1 MSITTADGTV
11 TDVSLTGDATV
22 QDVIN
27 QINTA
32 AAGKVTASF
41 ATTGNGIVLTDN
53 TTGAGTLTVTP
64 LNASTAAADLGLTA
78 PAVGNT
84 ITGTDVN
91 PITTSG
97 IFTDLLN
104 LSKALKNNDTNGI
117 TTAAQGL
124 ASDSAQATLV
134 RATAGA
140 KSQELQAQTTQITA
154 ENTATQTMLSNLQD
168 VDYTT
173 AITQFQTLQTSLQAA
188 LETAAQTQDM
198 SLAEFLS

>member
-11 TDVSLTGDATV
+11 TDVDINGAATV
-22 QDVIN
+22 QDVLN

-32 AAGKVTASF
+32 SAGKITAGFS
-41 ATTGNGIVLTDN
+41 TTGNGIVLTDN
-53 TTGAGTLTVTP
+53 TTGPGTLTVTP
-64 LNASTAAADLGLTA
+64 LNGSTAASDLGLSS

-91 PITTSG
+91 QISTSG
-97 IFTDLLN
+97 VFTDLMN
-104 LSKALKNNDTNGI
+104 LSNALKNNDTNGI

-124 ASDSAQATLV
+124 AADSSQATLV

-140 KSQELQAQTTQITA
+140 KSQELQGQATQITA
-154 ENTATQTMLSNLQD
+154 ENTATQTMLSQLQD

-173 AITQFQTLQTSLQAA
+173 AITQYQTLQTSLQAA
-188 LETAAQTQDM
+188 LETAAQSPTM
-198 SLAEFLS
+198 SLADYLS